1 MTDPTLTTSTTT
13 PAIARA
19 AATVLVIAAVM
30 VGLGPASVA
39 DAASTE
45 HTYHCTS
52 AVGASDTSYT
62 IDAVAPT
69 QVEQGS
75 TFAVD
80 PVVVTGTP
88 PVDLLLADITFGILA
103 PAGATLTS
111 PAEIHFDGPGSTD
124 PPGPIAPAGVPN
136 SSPPM
141 SFSMVATGAVGST
154 ISIYPAPEGI
164 LDEELAPYRSD
175 KSTLKFPLHQPVP
188 YDLIGRVAAHLATRN

>member
-1 MTDPTLTTSTTT
+1 
-13 PAIARA
+13 
-19 AATVLVIAAVM
+19 
-30 VGLGPASVA
+30 
-39 DAASTE
+39 
-45 HTYHCTS
+45 
-52 AVGASDTSYT
+52 VGASDTSYT
-62 IDAVAPT
+62 IDADAPT

-154 ISIYPAPEGI
+154 ISIYPGPVTSTVVDPDDLTNRLDVSCSEIVPTAIAVIEIVAQPSDPTTTASTAAPS
-164 LDEELAPYRSD
+164 DVLAA
-175 KSTLKFPLHQPVP
+175 T
-188 YDLIGRVAAHLATRN
+188 AAAAQAVTTTPAVTG